1 MKKIQLIAKIKS
13 HKAHTPIG
21 FPDNYM
27 ESGGGFSSA
36 YDRGAM
42 YGKYSKYVNTKVI
55 DEWTTGGPSM
65 ATVQETKTTWNNKAL
80 LKASTEELADLL
92 EAIINTRNLTDKLAN
107 MSIFDF
113 LTFIDPVERHEE
125 DQL

>member
-80 LKASTEELADLL
+80 LKASVEELADLL
-92 EAIINTRNLTDKLAN
+92 EAIENTRSFIGKYAN
-107 MSIFDF
+107 MSILDF
-113 LTFIDPVERHEE
+113 LTFIDLAEKHKEE
-125 DQL
+125 QL